1 MKKVFNPIWALL
13 MILPL
18 LLICI
23 PEILYA
29 NGDKGGE
36 PTVFAPFITTWKTD
50 NSGYSCN
57 SCITIPTN
65 YYLTYNYDVDWN
77 NDGVFDEF
85 GITGDVTHNFGT
97 PGTYT
102 IRIQGNFP
110 HIFFGKPGTDS
121 RKIIAINQWG
131 DINWSTMYRAF
142 YGATQ
147 MTYNASDT
155 PDLSGV
161 TDMSFMFFNTSFFNG
176 AIGSWDVSNVTNMSG
191 LFRYA
196 RGFNSPIGSWDV
208 SNVTDMSYMFQG
220 ASVFNQAIGSW
231 DMSSVTNVIYMF
243 AETEAFNQP
252 LGSWDL
258 SNVTN
263 MSQMFYNT
271 KAFNQA
277 LDSWDVSNVT
287 NMSGMFRY
295 AITFN
300 GALNAWDVS
309 NVTNMSSMFE
319 GARAFNQPLN
329 NWDVSNVIGMG
340 KMFQDATAFN
350 ASIGSWDVSNVQ
362 YMQRMFNDAEAFNQ
376 PIGGWDVSSVESMSY
391 MFSEAGAF
399 NQPIDSWDVSNVTH
413 MNHLFFKARAFNQP
427 IGSWDVSNVT
437 TMESMFAWTTAFN
450 QALGAWDVSN
460 VTHMNS
466 MFSNATAFNQNLAS
480 WDVSRV
486 ENMNAMFGS
495 ATSFN
500 QPIGSWDVSSVT
512 NMGRMF
518 GGASSFN
525 QYIGGW
531 DVSNVIS
538 MSSMFD
544 YATSFNQP
552 IGSWDV
558 SSVRHMGAMF
568 RNATSFNQP
577 IGGWDVSNVTDMVGM
592 FQGAAIF
599 NQPLSTWDVSNV
611 EKMWSMFYDAIA
623 FNSDISDWDVS
634 SVINMNHMF
643 SNATSFNQDIGDW
656 EVSNVKYMGSM
667 FWNAASFNQDI
678 SNWDVSKAIYMNR
691 MFWKASA
698 FNQPIGSWNVSSVTD
713 MLRMFMN
720 ATAFDQNLGGWN
732 ILNVIYMNEM
742 FDYSGMSVQ
751 SYDNTLIGWASQN
764 VRNNVRL
771 GAEGLDYCLGDDDRT
786 YLITN
791 YSWVITGDEY
801 DCSSYNAPPVAVCHN
816 LIKEAG
822 LICEG
827 HALAEE
833 FNDGSYDPDLDPI
846 TLSVLP
852 EGPYAIGTTTV
863 TLTVTD
869 DSGAFDQCTTTITIE
884 DNSPPTVYC
893 KTITVE
899 ITPDGTY
906 DLMESDVFD
915 AINSHDNCG
924 IVDVDFPPATYTC
937 EDHGSVFTV
946 PVSVTDAA
954 DNSSGCNASIMV
966 LVGAALPG
974 SWSSSDIGAAAVG
987 NDYSFDPCATPTPET
1002 GEFTV
1007 SGSGNNTSST
1017 TADNVAFAS
1026 QTLCGNGSITA
1037 KIEYVEPNGY
1047 GGLMMRESFDPGAK
1061 QVSVFSNMTN
1071 SLRHESR
1078 AVTNGMKTVNNF
1090 MKPSPI
1096 WLKLERTGDWIFA
1109 YYSSDGFSFQYV
1121 HGTYISMSE
1130 CVEIGL
1136 ATFTYLPATQTDA
1149 IFSNVSTTGD
1159 VSTLAEKP
1167 SVELESRATSIQPG
1181 VKVFPNPNSGS
1192 FTIQLEEPF
1201 EKDVQ
1206 LAIYNPFGQLIETKI
1221 LGAGTHQ
1228 LEWSLQHM
1236 ASGTYWLRIK
1246 GWDEVVPIVI
1256 QNE

>member
-18 LLICI
+18 LLVYI
-23 PEILYA
+23 PEAAYA
-29 NGDKGGE
+29 NGDRGGE
-36 PTVFAPFITTWKTD
+36 DPAVFTPFITTWKTD
-50 NSGYSCN
+50 NNGYSCN

-65 YYLTYNYDVDWN
+65 YYLTYDYDVDWN

-97 PGTYT
+97 PGIYT

-110 HIFFGKPGTDS
+110 HIFFGKPGADS
-121 RKIIAINQWG
+121 RKIIAIDQWG
-131 DINWSTMYRAF
+131 DINWSTMYKAF
-142 YGATQ
+142 NGATQ

-161 TDMSFMFFNTSFFNG
+161 TDMSFMFYNTSFFNG

-191 LFRYA
+191 MFRYA

-208 SNVTDMSYMFQG
+208 SNVTDMSFMFQG
-220 ASVFNQAIGSW
+220 ARVFNQAIDSW

-263 MSQMFYNT
+263 MREMFYNT

-309 NVTNMSSMFE
+309 NVTNMSNMFE

-362 YMQRMFNDAEAFNQ
+362 YMYKMFNDAEAFNQ

-413 MNHLFFKARAFNQP
+413 MNHLFYKARAFNQP

-437 TMESMFAWTTAFN
+437 TMESMFAWTNAFN
-450 QALGAWDVSN
+450 QALGAWEVSN
-460 VTHMNS
+460 VTDMNS

-480 WDVSRV
+480 WDVSKV

-495 ATSFN
+495 AYSFNQDIGGWDVSRVIGMIGMFNSASAFNQDIGAWDVSSVKYMNEMFRYAVSFN
-500 QPIGSWDVSSVT
+500 QPIGSWDVS
-512 NMGRMF
+512 
-518 GGASSFN
+518 
-525 QYIGGW
+525 
-531 DVSNVIS
+531 NVID
-538 MSSMFD
+538 MSSMFK
-544 YATSFNQP
+544 
-552 IGSWDV
+552 
-558 SSVRHMGAMF
+558 
-568 RNATSFNQP
+568 
-577 IGGWDVSNVTDMVGM
+577 
-592 FQGAAIF
+592 GAAVF
-599 NQPLSTWDVSNV
+599 NQPLSTWDVSSV
-611 EKMWSMFYDAIA
+611 KMMWSMFEQATA
-623 FNSDISDWDVS
+623 FNSDIGAWDVS
-634 SVINMNHMF
+634 SVTNMNNMF
-643 SNATSFNQDIGDW
+643 RNATSFNQDIGDW
-656 EVSNVKYMGSM
+656 DMSNVKYVHYM
-667 FWNAASFNQDI
+667 FWHAASFNQDI
-678 SNWDVSKAIYMNR
+678 SNWDVSKAIYMDR
-691 MFWKASA
+691 MFGHASA
-698 FNQPIGSWNVSSVTD
+698 FNQPIGGWNLSSAINV
-713 MLRMFMN
+713 LQMFMH
-720 ATAFDQNLGGWN
+720 ATAFDQNLGGWS
-732 ILNVIYMNEM
+732 IPNVIYMNEM

-751 SYDNTLIGWASQN
+751 SYDHTLIGWASQN
-764 VRNNVRL
+764 VRNNVSL
-771 GAEGLDYCLGDDDRT
+771 GAEGLDYCLGADDRT

-791 YSWVITGDEY
+791 HNWMITGDEY

-816 LIKEAG
+816 LIKEAD
-822 LICEG
+822 LFCEG

-869 DSGAFDQCTTTITIE
+869 DDGAFDQCTTTITIE
-884 DNSPPTVYC
+884 DNTPPTVYC

-924 IVDVDFPPATYTC
+924 ITSVDFLPTTFTC
-937 EDHGSVFTV
+937 VDHGMSFIV
-946 PVSVTDAA
+946 PVTVTDDAGH
-954 DNSSGCNASIMV
+954 SSSCDATITVDLSGD
-966 LVGAALPG
+966 LPD
-974 SWSSSDIGAAAVG
+974 SWSSYDIGSAPEG

-1002 GEFTV
+1002 GDFTV
-1007 SGSGNNTSST
+1007 SGGGNNTSSMT
-1017 TADNVAFAS
+1017 TDNVAFAS

-1047 GGLMMRESFDPGAK
+1047 GGLMMRESFDPGSK
-1061 QVSVFSNMTN
+1061 QVSIFSNMTN

-1078 AVTNGMKTVNNF
+1078 AITGGMKTVNNF
-1090 MKPSPI
+1090 MKPAPI

-1109 YYSSDGFSFQYV
+1109 YYSSDGIAYNYV
-1121 HGTYISMSE
+1121 HGSYISMTE

-1136 ATFTYLPATQTDA
+1136 ASFTYMPAAQTDA
-1149 IFSNVSTTGD
+1149 VFSHVMTTGD
-1159 VSTLAEKP
+1159 VSSLAEKP
-1167 SVELESRATSIQPG
+1167 PMEIENRAKVVEVG
-1181 VKVFPNPNSGS
+1181 VKVFPNPATSS
-1192 FTIQLEEPF
+1192 FSLQLEAPLPRAAQVEVF
-1201 EKDVQ
+1201 N
-1206 LAIYNPFGQLIETKI
+1206 AFGQSIAQQALAEGQVQQSWNVSGWPAGSYLI
-1221 LGAGTHQ
+1221 
-1228 LEWSLQHM
+1228 
-1236 ASGTYWLRIK
+1236 RINRMDDTPLLK
-1246 GWDEVVPIVI
+1246 RIIIE
-1256 QNE
+1256 